1 MNFEMPAKSR
11 AGLIKPEELLMLIVK
26 PKDDSTFKVIFLA
39 NALMQLLVK
48 CH

>member
-26 PKDDSTFKVIFLA
+26 PKDYFTFKVIFLA
-39 NALMQLLVK
+39 NALIRLLVK
-48 CH
+48 CY